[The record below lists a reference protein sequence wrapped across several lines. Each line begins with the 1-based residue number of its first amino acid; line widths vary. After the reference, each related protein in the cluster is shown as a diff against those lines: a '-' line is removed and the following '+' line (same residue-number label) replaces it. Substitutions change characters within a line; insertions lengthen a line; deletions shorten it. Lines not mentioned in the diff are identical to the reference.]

1 MKTSL
6 LSIIMIL
13 VSVAIMVVPVS
24 AEEVAIDFDGDG
36 LSAGQS
42 IGNAYADLGVTFV
55 GAKVV
60 STGNGNLGFSP
71 VGDAC
76 TINFSPHVTS
86 VSIDFKD
93 DAAIGH
99 MDGFLVNGKRISDSK
114 CTIFWIERTLHIES
128 STQNPIMN
136 VQLSGDEL
144 FPCMRI
150 KFDNLSYNQIP
161 EFPTVAL
168 PVAAVLGLIFVF
180 QRRKE

>member
-6 LSIIMIL
+6 LSIIMLL
-13 VSVAIMVVPVS
+13 VSVAIMIVPAS

-36 LSAGQS
+36 LRAGQS
-42 IGNAYADLGVTFV
+42 IGNVYADLGVTFV

-86 VSIDFKD
+86 VSIDFEN
-93 DAAIGH
+93 ALAGE
-99 MDGFLVNGKRISDSK
+99 MNGVLVNGKKISDFNWFCQGK
-114 CTIFWIERTLHIES
+114 TLHIES
-128 STQNPIMN
+128 TAQNPITN
-136 VQLSGDEL
+136 VRLDGLD
-144 FPCMRI
+144 FPCLGIKI
-150 KFDNLSYNQIP
+150 KFDNLTYNQIP

-168 PVAAVLGLIFVF
+168 PVAAVLGLMFVF
-180 QRRKE
+180 QRKKD